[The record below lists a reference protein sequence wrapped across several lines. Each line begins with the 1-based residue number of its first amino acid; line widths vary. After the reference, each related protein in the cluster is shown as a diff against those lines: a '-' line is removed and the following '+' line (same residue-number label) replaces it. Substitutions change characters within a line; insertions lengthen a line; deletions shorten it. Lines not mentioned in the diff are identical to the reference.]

1 MTLSIKEYDKV
12 VRRFVDDYVDNLTPD
27 QLREI
32 VSEQSH
38 IDFENIRKDFGQI
51 GVWEEMSGWDS
62 DLFDMKLSD
71 LKHYLSEYDNDA
83 EVTFYFLKND
93 TLTNCQLENIGNYG
107 MGIEFTIQDTSEYQ
121 EAE

>member
-12 VRRFVDDYVDNLTPD
+12 VRKFVDDYVNNLTPD

-32 VSEQSH
+32 VHQQSH

-51 GVWEEMSGWDS
+51 GVWEEMEGWDS
-62 DLFDMKLSD
+62 ELFESISK
-71 LKHYLSEYDNDA
+71 EFN
-83 EVTFYFLKND
+83 
-93 TLTNCQLENIGNYG
+93 LE
-107 MGIEFTIQDTSEYQ
+107 

>member
-12 VRRFVDDYVDNLTPD
+12 VRKFVDDYVNNLTPD

-38 IDFENIRKDFGQI
+38 IDFENIRKDFGQDS
-51 GVWEEMSGWDS
+51 VFEEMTNWDS
-62 DLFDMKLSD
+62 ELFESISKEFDL
-71 LKHYLSEYDNDA
+71 E
-83 EVTFYFLKND
+83 
-93 TLTNCQLENIGNYG
+93 
-107 MGIEFTIQDTSEYQ
+107 